1 MAIPDLSC
9 YFSRRVS
16 SILIEDRNRSAYN
29 AMLSEYFSLWLKL
42 GEIYNEQSSGS
53 RQNTQN
59 TIPWFLPPR
68 TTIQACWI
76 KGRGRFFPYI
86 YFSARLWLRVNRY
99 RGGREGEGGERRKEQ
114 SELKK
119 WNKHANAS
127 HFPSLSL
134 PAEYKCAD
142 LTMRGTGREK
152 GMEKIWQEGGDFS
165 FLSRS
170 LSHF

>member
-1 MAIPDLSC
+1 VVFATANNDSGLLDKRERKIFPVYIFFRTLVVARESLS
-9 YFSRRVS
+9 R
-16 SILIEDRNRSAYN
+16 
-29 AMLSEYFSLWLKL
+29 
-42 GEIYNEQSSGS
+42 G
-53 RQNTQN
+53 
-59 TIPWFLPPR
+59 
-68 TTIQACWI
+68 
-76 KGRGRFFPYI
+76 KGRG
-86 YFSARLWLRVNRY
+86 
-99 RGGREGEGGERRKEQ
+99 GGGERRKEQ

>member
-1 MAIPDLSC
+1 VVFATANNDSGLLDKRERKIFPV
-9 YFSRRVS
+9 Y
-16 SILIEDRNRSAYN
+16 
-29 AMLSEYFSLWLKL
+29 
-42 GEIYNEQSSGS
+42 IY
-53 RQNTQN
+53 
-59 TIPWFLPPR
+59 IYV
-68 TTIQACWI
+68 
-76 KGRGRFFPYI
+76 YI

-99 RGGREGEGGERRKEQ
+99 RGGREGEGGGERRKEQ

-165 FLSRS
+165 FLSRCVHCRIFKT
-170 LSHF
+170 LVVTNAE